1 MVRIEYLKGQRIGGC
16 IFLEDVEPI
25 YHGSKSR
32 RRALFK
38 CNCEKEFISVID
50 SVKRGVVKSCGCFNL
65 SSITKLGHSRK
76 THGESKTP
84 LYNCWTRMKQ
94 RCYNVS
100 DKSYA
105 EYGGRGIRVC
115 SQWVNSFVAFK
126 EDMGS
131 SYSEGLE
138 LERIDVNKDYM
149 PENCKWATEQEQA
162 WNQRIYKN
170 NKSGCAGVIVRPC
183 ANGALK
189 YEVRISKDGKEH
201 YLGTYYSITEAVQ
214 VRIEAEITLYGKE
227 FKDKRN

>member
-1 MVRIEYLKGQRIGGC
+1 MVRIEYLKGQRIGCC

-84 LYNCWTRMKQ
+84 LYNCWTGMKQ

-170 NKSGCAGVIVRPC
+170 NKSDCAGVIVRPC